1 MIVTEEQF
9 TAAMRAAV
17 EERGADYVYPVW
29 DRAGADDYHD
39 VHGTCKYSTPDGTP
53 ACIVGLALS
62 KIDPALVPD
71 YSANYGAH
79 GMVVLGA
86 RSNLAYA
93 AGVAQQEQDAGGT
106 WGSALEQYLYAIGGA
121 S

>member
-39 VHGTCKYSTPDGTP
+39 KYGTCKYSTPDGTP

-62 KIDPALVPD
+62 KIDPALVPP
-71 YSANYGAH
+71 YKHNAGAH
-79 GMVVLGA
+79 DLNVLGA
-86 RSNLAYA
+86 GSDLAYA
-93 AGVAQQEQDAGGT
+93 AFAAQQEQDDGGT
-106 WGSALEQYLYAIGGA
+106 WGSALEQYLYVIGGA